1 MALYFAMRNVFVLIK
16 KQKQQTTHYI
26 QLQIP
31 VTLLPEVSHML
42 KLATCI
48 CKTLT
53 YKCNEAIYKCELH
66 H

>member
-31 VTLLPEVSHML
+31 VTFLPEVSHML

-53 YKCNEAIYKCELH
+53 YKCE
-66 H
+66 